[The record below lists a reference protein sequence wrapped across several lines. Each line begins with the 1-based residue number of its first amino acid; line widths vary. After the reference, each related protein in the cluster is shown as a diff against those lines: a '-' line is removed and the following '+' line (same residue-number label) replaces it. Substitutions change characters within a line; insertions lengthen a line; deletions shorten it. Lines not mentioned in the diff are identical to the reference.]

1 MAIKVLSDEFVRAF
15 KAEAKR
21 QENFTNSF
29 WRQLA
34 VILVAISV
42 IQYVGPKLIF
52 WNTNITANW
61 GVLSSSEK

>member
-1 MAIKVLSDEFVRAF
+1 MFNEEFLRAF

-34 VILVAISV
+34 VILVSIG
-42 IQYVGPKLIF
+42 IINIVGPKIIYF
-52 WNTNITANW
+52 ISAN
-61 GVLSSSEK
+61 

>member
-1 MAIKVLSDEFVRAF
+1 MIKAANNEFVRAF

-34 VILVAISV
+34 VILVAIGIINV
-42 IQYVGPKLIF
+42 VGPKIIF
-52 WNTNITANW
+52 WQTNISADW
-61 GVLSSSEK
+61 GGILSTLNR

>member
-1 MAIKVLSDEFVRAF
+1 MKILSDEFVRAF

-34 VILVAISV
+34 VILIAIG
-42 IQYVGPKLIF
+42 IINLVGPKIF
-52 WNTNITANW
+52 FWGTNISADWN
-61 GVLSSSEK
+61 LSSLTNNK

>member
-1 MAIKVLSDEFVRAF
+1 MSEEFVRAF

-34 VILVAISV
+34 VILVAIG
-42 IQYVGPKLIF
+42 IINIVGPKIIF
-52 WNTNITANW
+52 WETNISADW
-61 GVLSSSEK
+61 GLMSSADGK

>member
-1 MAIKVLSDEFVRAF
+1 MKIVSEEFVRAF

-34 VILVAISV
+34 VILVAIGI
-42 IQYVGPKLIF
+42 IQTVGPKIIF
-52 WNTNITANW
+52 WQTNISADW
-61 GVLSSSEK
+61 SIFSSVDK

>member
-1 MAIKVLSDEFVRAF
+1 MKIVSEEFVRAF

-34 VILVAISV
+34 VILVAIAV
-42 IQYVGPKLIF
+42 INVVGPKIVF
-52 WNTNITANW
+52 WQTNISADW
-61 GVLSSSEK
+61 GMLSSVGNK

>member
-1 MAIKVLSDEFVRAF
+1 MQLVNDELVRAF

-34 VILVAISV
+34 VILVAIGIINV
-42 IQYVGPKLIF
+42 VGPKIIF
-52 WNTNITANW
+52 WQTNISSDW
-61 GVLSSSEK
+61 GGVFSSQDK

>member
-1 MAIKVLSDEFVRAF
+1 MSEEFVRAF

-34 VILVAISV
+34 VILVAIGIINV
-42 IQYVGPKLIF
+42 VGPKIIL
-52 WNTNITANW
+52 WNTNISADW
-61 GVLSSSEK
+61 SMLSSADGK

>member
-1 MAIKVLSDEFVRAF
+1 MIVSEEFVRAF

-34 VILVAISV
+34 VILIAIG
-42 IQYVGPKLIF
+42 IINLVGPKIVF
-52 WNTNITANW
+52 WQTNITADW
-61 GVLSSSEK
+61 GALSSLNNK